1 MAIDASAN
9 IHPAAV
15 VEDGAT
21 IGPNCEIGAFAHVGP
36 EVTLGAGCVL
46 KSHVVVAGWTDIGD
60 ETTIYPFASVGHA
73 PQDLKYAGER
83 TKLEI
88 GSKNRIREGVTLN
101 PGTVGGG
108 GLTKIGDNN
117 LLMVNTHIGHDCI
130 LGSNIVIANG
140 VSLGGHVIVADNV
153 IMGGHSA
160 IHQFCRI
167 GTGAMLAGF
176 AAVVEDVIPYGMVH
190 GNRADLTGLNLVGLK
205 RRGYDKADIHSL
217 RAAFKDVFH
226 QDAGTLQERL
236 SKALG
241 DYPDSGLVAQMVA
254 FAQADTSRGLC
265 TAPKRQ

>member
-1 MAIDASAN
+1 MTLDSSAN
-9 IHPAAV
+9 IHPTAF

-21 IGPNCEIGAFAHVGP
+21 IGPNCTVGP
-36 EVTLGAGCVL
+36 YAVVGPDVTLGTGVEL
-46 KSHVVVAGWTDIGD
+46 KSHAVIAGWTDIGD
-60 ETTIYPFASVGHA
+60 GTIVFPFASIGHA

-88 GSKNRIREGVTLN
+88 GAGNRIREGVTLN

-117 LLMVNTHIGHDCI
+117 LLMVNVHVGHDCM
-130 LGSNIVIANG
+130 LGSGIVVANG
-140 VSLGGHVIVADNV
+140 VSLGGHVVVEDNV
-153 IMGGHSA
+153 VMGGHSA

-176 AAVVEDVIPYGMVH
+176 AAVTEDVIPFGMVH

-205 RRGYDKADIHSL
+205 RRGFDKADIHSL

-226 QDAGTLQERL
+226 QDSGTLQERL
-236 SKALG
+236 SKALI
-241 DYPDSGLVAQMVA
+241 DYPESGLVAQMVA
-254 FAQADTSRGLC
+254 FAQSDTSRGIC
-265 TAPKRQ
+265 TPMGR